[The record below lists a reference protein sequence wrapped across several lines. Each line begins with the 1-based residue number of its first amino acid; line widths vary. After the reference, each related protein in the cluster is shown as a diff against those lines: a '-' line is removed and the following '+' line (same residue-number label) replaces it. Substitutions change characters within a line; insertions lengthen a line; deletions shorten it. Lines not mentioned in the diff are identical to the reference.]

1 MLNFVN
7 GAIKKTHLF
16 AILALT
22 SKRVEGIIV
31 SNIIKNEGCQ
41 MMNFVKKN
49 KYVLVAAADFAR
61 RQLLVAINIIKHA
74 GFYCCC

>member
-1 MLNFVN
+1 MIENDKATNALTIKCKSTPVTKVTGVLSYVLNFVN

-31 SNIIKNEGCQ
+31 K
-41 MMNFVKKN
+41 
-49 KYVLVAAADFAR
+49 
-61 RQLLVAINIIKHA
+61 
-74 GFYCCC
+74 